1 MKWNLLIF
9 TYICPNYLL
18 KVFSKEKDYLKK
30 IIDLLIYEYYKIN
43 NNLKITH
50 TNMIVE
56 YIYIYPR
63 ITHLV
68 INKLDIN
75 DEIYNLADN
84 RYIFNGDKNS
94 DTDKKFIYSNILLP
108 HKTSSSIPF
117 SFGIT
122 NNNTFKLINSNIFYF
137 ETYLDIFNFREPFD
151 NEVFRIGFTSSYYN
165 SNMIEFGSNSFGVDL
180 LNNFMCSRNEFLF
193 FDKIIKKGDIVGIG
207 LEYTNI
213 DEYNLFIT
221 VNGELLESKIKINTS
236 DRLKLIVSLKMS
248 TGINVNFGDKNFIF
262 DIEKIINYN
271 KIVYS
276 SNNNFITNFDLDKLN
291 TENILNNYE
300 TIYNWISTF

>member
-18 KVFSKEKDYLKK
+18 KVFLKEKDYLRK

-56 YIYIYPR
+56 YINIYPR

-75 DEIYNLADN
+75 DEIYKLADN
-84 RYIFNGDKNS
+84 RYIFNGDRNS

-108 HKTSSSIPF
+108 HKTFSSIPF

-137 ETYLDIFNFREPFD
+137 ETYLDVFNFREPFD

-165 SNMIEFGSNSFGVDL
+165 SNMIKFGSNSFGVDL

-193 FDKIIKKGDIVGIG
+193 FDKIIKKGDIVGVG

-213 DEYNLFIT
+213 DEYNLFTT
-221 VNGELLESKIKINTS
+221 VNGKLLESKIKINTP
-236 DRLKLIVSLKMS
+236 DRLKLIISLKMS
-248 TGINVNFGDKNFIF
+248 TGINVNFGDKDFIF